1 MCPQCSKRHPNLN
14 SRTHPSGSIQ
24 PE

>member
-1 MCPQCSKRHPNLN
+1 MCPQCSKRPPNLN